1 MEDLKI
7 IEPIKN
13 GLHHFKTTDE
23 FSIYY
28 TKHKNEMNEMTTQK
42 LNKLFKIEGYRIT
55 KINTHDENGKIRQR
69 GEICLKRINVLT
81 NEHKLIDSTNENELT
96 QLINN
101 NKLMNEEIVK
111 INQRLDA
118 LTQIINKIID
128 TLNAE

>member
-7 IEPIKN
+7 IEPIKS

-28 TKHKNEMNEMTTQK
+28 AKHKNEMNEMTTQK

-69 GEICLKRINVLT
+69 GEICLKRIT
-81 NEHKLIDSTNENELT
+81 NNKLIDSTNES
-96 QLINN
+96 
-101 NKLMNEEIVK
+101 KLLNEEIVK
-111 INQRLDA
+111 INHRLDA
-118 LTQIINKIID
+118 LTQTINKIID